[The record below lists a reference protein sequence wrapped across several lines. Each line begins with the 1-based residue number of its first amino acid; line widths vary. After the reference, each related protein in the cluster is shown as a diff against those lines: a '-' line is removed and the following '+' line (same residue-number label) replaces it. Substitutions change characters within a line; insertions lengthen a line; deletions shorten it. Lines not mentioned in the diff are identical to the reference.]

1 MITIISKQKKK
12 KSKNLVIQ
20 HALHNTLKLNQQF
33 LLTKITTTPNFVY

>member
-1 MITIISKQKKK
+1 MITTISIPLK
-12 KSKNLVIQ
+12 KSKKLVIQ